1 MAGAASGGIDRR
13 RVLAGIAWTTPAIV
27 LAVSVPQAAASEV
40 SSCAAFLQIG
50 GTFSSKWHAN
60 FWDNDLGQSVPAI
73 FNQYN
78 FQYQSIGS
86 CDLSNVFLT
95 GFTMTISQQVGT
107 LPQLPRWGLLSNSEE
122 IPPDAPYE
130 IATPLAV
137 NAGVATLTL
146 KYIGPNL
153 SLYKGGTTVAVDAD
167 RRHLQGGHP
176 VLRDDPSDVLGHHV
190 LPIHPDGDRGQRRR
204 AYWLGRR
211 AVAPVWCL
219 LPYGRSRL
227 RRLGAVAPA

>member
-153 SLYKGGTTVAVDAD
+153 SLYKGVQPWLWMQTDATSKAGTQSSVTIRATFSDTTFSQSTPTATVANGAALIGSGVVPWPPFGAYSLTGVPDY
-167 RRHLQGGHP
+167 
-176 VLRDDPSDVLGHHV
+176 DDSEP
-190 LPIHPDGDRGQRRR
+190 
-204 AYWLGRR
+204 
-211 AVAPVWCL
+211 
-219 LPYGRSRL
+219 
-227 RRLGAVAPA
+227 